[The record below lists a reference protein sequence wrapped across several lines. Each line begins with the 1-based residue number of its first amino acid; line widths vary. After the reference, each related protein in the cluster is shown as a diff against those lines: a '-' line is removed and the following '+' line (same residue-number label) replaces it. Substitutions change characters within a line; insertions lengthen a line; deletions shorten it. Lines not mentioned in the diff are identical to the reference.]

1 MMYPQS
7 TIEEI
12 IESERLMLVSA
23 KERYGK
29 YYTHARGV
37 SVFLSLCV
45 TAVDHDR
52 MMFGRFHSQMKK
64 QHMLALF
71 STLRLHK
78 VQAMMNLRQ
87 VLEAGASAA
96 FAIANPELNHFA
108 DTDKQGVLDPSQEL
122 TKKRYAWLH
131 KNYEKRSQWIKDTKD
146 RINSSGAHANII
158 SADNVFRIADAGDQ
172 INAPFFDIEDEYHV
186 TTDLWLI
193 ASVAITLMDLFY
205 GVNQDRNVMEFRGG
219 FPDTIAQMAE
229 ESNALLTEMKATDR
243 FKKKMEK
250 FGSKETA

>member
-1 MMYPQS
+1 
-7 TIEEI
+7 
-12 IESERLMLVSA
+12 MLVGA

-29 YYTHARGV
+29 YYTHTRGV

-45 TAVDHDR
+45 TAVDPDR

-64 QHMLALF
+64 HHMLALF

-96 FAIANPELNHFA
+96 FAIANPEQHHFV
-108 DTDKQGVLDPSQEL
+108 DTDQRGILDPSQEL

-131 KNYEKRSQWIKDTKD
+131 KNYEKQSQWIKDTKE
-146 RINSSGAHANII
+146 RINSSAAHANII
-158 SADNVFRIADAGDQ
+158 SADSVFRIADTGDQ
-172 INAPFFDIEDEYHV
+172 ISAPFFDIEDEYFV
-186 TTDLWLI
+186 TADLWLI

-205 GVNQDRNVMEFRGG
+205 GVVNQGRNVLEFRTG
-219 FPDTIAQMAE
+219 FANSIGQMAE
-229 ESNALLTEMKATDR
+229 ESNALLAELKATDR
-243 FKKKMEK
+243 FKRGIEK
-250 FGSKETA
+250 FGLPETA